1 MVLISCNTPYHNAH
15 TKKIDSYGLS
25 FVCYHRYMSYT
36 TILFDVDGTLCDPGK
51 SMIECAKYALSKF
64 NIHETN
70 EENLRR
76 LIGPPL
82 EHAFQD
88 YYNFD
93 EIKAGQAVAYFRD
106 MMQREGIQLYE
117 AYPGIHHLLDELQKS
132 GKQLAV
138 VTSKIDHIAK
148 ETLTKTGLIQYFDFV
163 SAQQPNIVVKKE
175 DVLAKALSELN
186 IVDNS
191 MVVMIGDR
199 RHDVEAAKA
208 HNINSVG
215 VLWGYGDRNEL
226 ENEDATYIAT
236 DTNELQQFLLQS

>member
-1 MVLISCNTPYHNAH
+1 MPYN
-15 TKKIDSYGLS
+15 
-25 FVCYHRYMSYT
+25 

-64 NIHETN
+64 DIHETD
-70 EENLRR
+70 EATLRR

-88 YYNFD
+88 YYDFD
-93 EIKAGQAVAYFRD
+93 EAQANQAVTYFRD
-106 MMQREGIQLYE
+106 MMQREGILLYE
-117 AYPGIHHLLDELQKS
+117 AYPGIPELLNGLHRS

-148 ETLTKTGLIQYFDFV
+148 ETLTKTGLIRYFDFV
-163 SAQQPNIVVKKE
+163 SAQQPNVVVKKE

-186 IVDNS
+186 VADNS
-191 MVVMIGDR
+191 TVVMIGDR

-208 HNINSVG
+208 HGIDSIG
-215 VLWGYGDRNEL
+215 VLWGYGDRDEL
-226 ENEDATYIAT
+226 ENEGATHVVASAA
-236 DTNELQQFLLQS
+236 ELRELLL